1 MTKEQML
8 RSMMTENQYN
18 ATVYHNMKLRK
29 HIIEEYPLK
38 LTKSHFQYYAAKKNI
53 EYLYIFRKENS

>member
-18 ATVYHNMKLRK
+18 ATVYYNMKLRK
-29 HIIEEYPLK
+29 HIIEEAYMLYNNV
-38 LTKSHFQYYAAKKNI
+38 SHKKGKK
-53 EYLYIFRKENS
+53 YLEKAYRNRENRIR